1 MDHNKLWKIL
11 KDMGILDRLTCLQ
24 RNLYVGQES
33 QLEPDM
39 EQYTGSKL
47 GKGYDKTVCVIL
59 LIYVQST
66 SCKMLGWVIHNLKS
80 RLPREISATSDLQM
94 IPLLWQKLKRN

>member
-1 MDHNKLWKIL
+1 
-11 KDMGILDRLTCLQ
+11 MGILDRLTCLQ

-66 SCKMLGWVIHNLKS
+66 S
-80 RLPREISATSDLQM
+80 
-94 IPLLWQKLKRN
+94 